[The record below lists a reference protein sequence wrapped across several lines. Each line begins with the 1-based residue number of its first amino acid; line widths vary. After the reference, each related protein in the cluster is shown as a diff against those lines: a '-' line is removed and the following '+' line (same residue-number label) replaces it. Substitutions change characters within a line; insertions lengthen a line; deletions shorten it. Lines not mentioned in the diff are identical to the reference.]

1 MIGEPFAP
9 FDRPRGR
16 EAARLP
22 SRSGCAQVDIVFLV
36 NGEPE
41 GAAAERARQFAARL
55 DPPYRGPVLYRGRRK
70 IRAALRFLLAL
81 FRWRPRLVYVMD
93 MAVSGVVA
101 AIAYKAVTRARVIID
116 TGDVI
121 SALARVMGRGWVG
134 QRLTE
139 LLERLSLR
147 AADLL
152 VVRGHGH
159 QAWLA
164 QRGFTRVE
172 VIPDGVDMCVFRPM
186 SVEALRRRL
195 NVEGKLVVGVVGSLH
210 WSPQAGF
217 CYGWELI
224 EALALAKDVPL
235 VGVIVGDGSGLRR
248 LKERARAVGIAD
260 RVHFVGRVPLE
271 QLPAYINLMDVCLS
285 TQTNDLVGRVRT
297 TGKLPLYLACGR
309 FVLASRV
316 GEAARLLPEEM
327 LIPYE
332 RGDQYAEAL
341 AERLRWLAHHPPVL
355 RLGYTNVALARQHF
369 EYEVLASRLRSIL
382 DRLLGKG

>member
-1 MIGEPFAP
+1 MRKDAVSALAKEQVGVPSPF
-9 FDRPRGR
+9 GR
-16 EAARLP
+16 AT
-22 SRSGCAQVDIVFLV
+22 VVFLV

-55 DPPYRGPVLYRGRRK
+55 GPPYSGPVLYRGRRK

-93 MAVSGVVA
+93 MAVSGVLA
-101 AIAYKAVTRARVIID
+101 AVAYKAATRARVVID
-116 TGDVI
+116 TGDAI
-121 SALARVMGRGWVG
+121 SALARALGRGWVG

-159 QAWLA
+159 QEWLA
-164 QRGFTRVE
+164 RRGFTRVE
-172 VIPDGVDMCVFRPM
+172 VIPDGVDTRVFRPM
-186 SVEALRRRL
+186 SVEALRRHL
-195 NVEGKLVVGVVGSLH
+195 NAEGKLVVGVVGSLH
-210 WSPQAGF
+210 WSPQVGF

-224 EALALAKDVPL
+224 EALARAKDIPL
-235 VGVIVGDGSGLRR
+235 VGVIVGDGSGLPKLR
-248 LKERARAVGIAD
+248 EQARAAGVAD
-260 RVHFVGRVPLE
+260 RVHFVGRVLLE

-285 TQTNDLVGRVRT
+285 TQTNDLVGQVRT

-309 FVLASRV
+309 FVVASRV
-316 GEAARLLPEEM
+316 GEAARLLPDEM

-332 RGDQYAEAL
+332 GRDQYVEAL
-341 AERLRWLAHHPPVL
+341 AERLRWLARHPQAL
-355 RLGYTNVALARQHF
+355 ALGEANIALARQHF
-369 EYEVLASRLRSIL
+369 EYEVLASRVRSIF
-382 DRLLGKG
+382 DRLLGEG